1 MVRGKTMISNLVIL
15 VMALGLA
22 ACAAAPRG
30 QRQDAPMPVVAV
42 QDPAPLGSGYQNWAS
57 VIVSGDWRSGSAEP
71 TETFDNARRD
81 VAAKLAGVGFPRA
94 RMRQISSR
102 PRADAT
108 ADVTGADFHDMAKA
122 LKTVARGSS
131 GCLLY
136 VTSHG
141 NDEVVL
147 IGRHGARPDHVADLL
162 DEACAG
168 RPRIVV
174 ISACYSGIFVRR
186 LAAPDTMVMTA
197 ARPDR
202 PSFGCGVDSK
212 YPYFDQCV
220 LQEFDRARDF
230 PALAFA
236 AAACVERRETVEG
249 IDHSGPQMSVGAQID
264 GVLRAR
270 PLH

>member
-1 MVRGKTMISNLVIL
+1 MIRHIMLLIAAFV
-15 VMALGLA
+15 LA
-22 ACAAAPRG
+22 ACAGAPPG
-30 QRQDAPMPVVAV
+30 QRQAAAVSAPAVAV
-42 QDPAPLGSGYQNWAS
+42 QDPAPLGTGYQNWAS
-57 VIVSGDWRSGSAEP
+57 VIVAGDWRSGASEP
-71 TETFDNARRD
+71 TETFDNARR
-81 VAAKLAGVGFPRA
+81 AIASKLAGIGFPAA

-108 ADVTGADFHDMAKA
+108 ADATGADFHDMAAA
-122 LKTVARGSS
+122 LKTVARGSA

-147 IGRHGARPDHVADLL
+147 VGRHGVRPDHVADLL
-162 DEACAG
+162 DVACAG
-168 RPRIVV
+168 RPKIVV

-230 PALAFA
+230 PALARA
-236 AAACVERRETVEG
+236 AAVCVDRREKVEG
-249 IDHSGPQMSVGAQID
+249 MRSSGPQLSVGAEID
-264 GVLRAR
+264 GILHAR